1 MPYNKGMIYLISGKQ
16 NIRLKSQMKKV
27 VEKSLSDVDVMNFV
41 RFDSLLTPVQE
52 IVKEANYLPLGY
64 EHKAIIIDN
73 PYYLTK
79 DKGRN
84 KVESEQNYS
93 ALVNYLS
100 NPNPETDLIFLVN
113 TTNSDINKKLELF
126 VLIEKNG
133 QIIEVPEPE
142 KKQWVDIVRQYFKEK
157 WPYHTV
163 DSEAINEI
171 ARRTDGD
178 YASLFNNGAKVAL
191 YSNRITFQSVSLLIT
206 RPLEENAFLLF
217 NYLIEERNAEAINL
231 FRDLKTSNV
240 EPVTLIS
247 MIANQ
252 FRLLNRVSYLSRH
265 GYDSDQIAKELAI
278 NPIRAKILRK
288 NSMIVSR
295 KVIDQTLEALYQ
307 LDFQIKSGIVD
318 RYFSFE
324 LFLINFSRQ

>member
-1 MPYNKGMIYLISGKQ
+1 MIYLISGKQ
-16 NIRLKSQMKKV
+16 NIRLKSQMKKI
-27 VEKSLSDVDVMNFV
+27 VEKSLAEVDAMNFV

-64 EHKAIIIDN
+64 EHKAIVIDN
-73 PYYLTK
+73 PYYLMK
-79 DKGRN
+79 EKGRN
-84 KVESEQNYS
+84 KVESEQDYP

-100 NPNPETDLIFLVN
+100 NPNPDADLIFLVN
-113 TTNSDINKKLELF
+113 TNDSDINKKIEIYD
-126 VLIEKNG
+126 LIEKNG
-133 QIIEVPEPE
+133 QIVEVPEPE
-142 KKQWVDIVRQYFKEK
+142 KKQWVDIVKQYFKEK
-157 WPYHTV
+157 WPSHIV

-178 YASLFNNGAKVAL
+178 YASLFNNGTKVAL
-191 YSNRITFQSVSLLIT
+191 YSNRITYQSVCLLIT

-217 NYLIEERNAEAINL
+217 NYLIEERNAEAISL

-240 EPVTLIS
+240 EPVILIS

-252 FRLLNRVSYLSRH
+252 FRILNRVSYLSRH

-288 NSMIVSR
+288 NSFVISR
-295 KVIDQTLEALYQ
+295 KIIDQTIEALYQ
-307 LDFQIKSGIVD
+307 LDLQIKSGIID